1 MIEKKPKIEKLVLSV
16 RESVQSPYGIITK
29 NDLII
34 YGQKYEFYVN
44 PNIMDEEKI
53 YDYEEANRYL
63 DILTVSRLPGFR
75 KQYEDKN
82 TTVEKEIEKGSAYI
96 MESINSKM
104 PLSDLKSHTLYPI
117 IIQNVLRDLFKTYKK
132 LEPYNF

>member
-1 MIEKKPKIEKLVLSV
+1 MTEIEPKIEKPVLSV
-16 RESVQSPYGIITK
+16 RDSVQSPFGLITK

-34 YGQKYEFYVN
+34 YGKKYEFYVN

-75 KQYEDKN
+75 KQYEQKN
-82 TTVEKEIEKGSAYI
+82 TTVEKEISKGRAHLL
-96 MESINSKM
+96 ESINSKM
-104 PLSDLKSHTLYPI
+104 PLSDLKDHTLYPI
-117 IIQNVLRDLFKTYKK
+117 IIQSVLKDLFSTYKTLSSK
-132 LEPYNF
+132 